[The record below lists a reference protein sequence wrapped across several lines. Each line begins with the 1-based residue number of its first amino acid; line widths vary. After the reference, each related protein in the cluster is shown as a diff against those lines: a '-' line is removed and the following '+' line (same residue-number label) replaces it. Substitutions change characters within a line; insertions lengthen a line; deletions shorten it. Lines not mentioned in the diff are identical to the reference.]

1 MGVHVCG
8 DLLPTTTESF
18 DIGSTSR
25 EVDNIFLQN
34 AATVSDLRRKND
46 LGEITGEQAL
56 AFVDRLE
63 PRWFTYKDTVRED
76 GTVAR
81 HSRPHAGFMAQQF
94 KEAMSAAG
102 IEDFAGYAYDDEND
116 VHLLR
121 LQEMIGVLT
130 AAVKALAAGHVQA
143 EPAEPVEPE
152 PDLFE
157 QPDPRDEELA
167 VLRARVAE
175 LETRDASVFAE
186 APLLP
191 APDAL
196 MSDYGPV
203 GMDDITGDLLLDAFE
218 ENEAETAAVIQVL
231 SATRQRHLSEQ
242 LNVEKARLRREHML
256 TDQANPRE
264 ASIDRLLGLLTR
276 RGD

>member
-1 MGVHVCG
+1 MTNTARDVE
-8 DLLPTTTESF
+8 LLLIDAGWIQAADKRTGEPAP
-18 DIGSTSR
+18 
-25 EVDNIFLQN
+25 FLQGNSKLFVIN
-34 AATVSDLRRKND
+34 AIHGKTEYAIGGGEGQAHATPID
-46 LGEITGEQAL
+46 
-56 AFVDRLE
+56 
-63 PRWFTYKDTVRED
+63 
-76 GTVAR
+76 
-81 HSRPHAGFMAQQF
+81 
-94 KEAMSAAG
+94 AAHYL
-102 IEDFAGYAYDDEND
+102 IS
-116 VHLLR
+116 
-121 LQEMIGVLT
+121 MI
-130 AAVKALAAGHVQA
+130 Q
-143 EPAEPVEPE
+143 PVEPE
-152 PDLFE
+152 PE
-157 QPDPRDEELA
+157 PEAPVVEEYVAPQIIEAVVPDPRDEELA
-167 VLRARVAE
+167 ALRARVAE
-175 LETRDASVFAE
+175 LEARDTSVFAE

-203 GMDDITGDLLLDAFE
+203 GTDDITGDLLLDAFE

>member
-1 MGVHVCG
+1 MTNTARDVE
-8 DLLPTTTESF
+8 LLLIDAGWIQAADKRTGEPAP
-18 DIGSTSR
+18 
-25 EVDNIFLQN
+25 FLQGNSRLFVIN
-34 AATVSDLRRKND
+34 AIHGKTEYAIGGGEGQAHATPMD
-46 LGEITGEQAL
+46 
-56 AFVDRLE
+56 
-63 PRWFTYKDTVRED
+63 
-76 GTVAR
+76 
-81 HSRPHAGFMAQQF
+81 
-94 KEAMSAAG
+94 AAHYL
-102 IEDFAGYAYDDEND
+102 IS
-116 VHLLR
+116 
-121 LQEMIGVLT
+121 MI
-130 AAVKALAAGHVQA
+130 Q
-143 EPAEPVEPE
+143 PAEPEPE
-152 PDLFE
+152 PE
-157 QPDPRDEELA
+157 APVVEEYVAPQIIEAVVPDPRDEALAAAEAELA
-167 VLRARVAE
+167 ALRARVAE
-175 LETRDASVFAE
+175 LEQPEPE

-203 GMDDITGDLLLDAFE
+203 GTDDITGDLLLDAFE

>member
-1 MGVHVCG
+1 M
-8 DLLPTTTESF
+8 T
-18 DIGSTSR
+18 
-25 EVDNIFLQN
+25 
-34 AATVSDLRRKND
+34 
-46 LGEITGEQAL
+46 
-56 AFVDRLE
+56 
-63 PRWFTYKDTVRED
+63 
-76 GTVAR
+76 
-81 HSRPHAGFMAQQF
+81 
-94 KEAMSAAG
+94 
-102 IEDFAGYAYDDEND
+102 
-116 VHLLR
+116 LLR
-121 LQEMIGVLT
+121 SLSWDGEGKAPEIPPIPGYQPPPTE
-130 AAVKALAAGHVQA
+130 AAV
-143 EPAEPVEPE
+143 PIP
-152 PDLFE
+152 
-157 QPDPRDEELA
+157 
-167 VLRARVAE
+167 
-175 LETRDASVFAE
+175 E

-203 GMDDITGDLLLDAFE
+203 GTDDITGDMLLDAFE

>member
-1 MGVHVCG
+1 MTNAARDVE
-8 DLLPTTTESF
+8 LLLIDAGWIQAADKRTGEPAP
-18 DIGSTSR
+18 
-25 EVDNIFLQN
+25 FLQGNSRLFVIN
-34 AATVSDLRRKND
+34 AIHGKTEYAIGGGEGQAHATPLD
-46 LGEITGEQAL
+46 
-56 AFVDRLE
+56 
-63 PRWFTYKDTVRED
+63 
-76 GTVAR
+76 
-81 HSRPHAGFMAQQF
+81 
-94 KEAMSAAG
+94 AAHYL
-102 IEDFAGYAYDDEND
+102 IS
-116 VHLLR
+116 
-121 LQEMIGVLT
+121 MI
-130 AAVKALAAGHVQA
+130 Q
-143 EPAEPVEPE
+143 PAEPEPE
-152 PDLFE
+152 PE
-157 QPDPRDEELA
+157 APVVEEYVAPQIIEAVVPDPRDEALAAAETELA
-167 VLRARVAE
+167 ALRARIAE
-175 LETRDASVFAE
+175 LEQPEPE

-203 GMDDITGDLLLDAFE
+203 GTDDITGDLLLDAFE

>member
-1 MGVHVCG
+1 MTNTARDVE
-8 DLLPTTTESF
+8 LLLIDAGWIQAADKRTGEPAP
-18 DIGSTSR
+18 
-25 EVDNIFLQN
+25 FLQGNSRLFVIN
-34 AATVSDLRRKND
+34 AIHGKTEYAIGGGEGQAHATP
-46 LGEITGEQAL
+46 
-56 AFVDRLE
+56 VDAAHYLISMIQPAE
-63 PRWFTYKDTVRED
+63 PEPEPEAPLVEEYVAPQIIDAVVPDPRE
-76 GTVAR
+76 
-81 HSRPHAGFMAQQF
+81 
-94 KEAMSAAG
+94 E
-102 IEDFAGYAYDDEND
+102 
-116 VHLLR
+116 
-121 LQEMIGVLT
+121 
-130 AAVKALAAGHVQA
+130 ALAAA
-143 EPAEPVEPE
+143 EA
-152 PDLFE
+152 
-157 QPDPRDEELA
+157 ELA
-167 VLRARVAE
+167 ALRARVAE
-175 LETRDASVFAE
+175 LEARDTSVFAE

-203 GMDDITGDLLLDAFE
+203 GTDDITGDLLLDAFE